1 MRRSA
6 TLAPVPR
13 RTVKTRRI
21 AIDYPH
27 GSAMPRHYV
36 NHNIVMSHIVTN
48 LSCMFP
54 EGEDFFVRSVRNYRD
69 QVTDPEL
76 KKQVAGFIGQEAM
89 HGREHRNFNDG
100 LGALG
105 FPARLI
111 DRCTKHGLALL
122 ARVTPK
128 SHQLAVTAALEH
140 YTATL
145 AEKILSDED
154 ARSILRTVPEVEAL
168 FSWHALE
175 ESEHKSVAFDV
186 YQHCCGNYGRR
197 VIVMQ
202 ATTVGFLL
210 GIVAS
215 TVASLAID
223 PATYRHPVR
232 LLREVA
238 ALRRSP
244 FVGKDVIAHLW
255 SYNARSF
262 HPDDRDTSFLTDQ
275 WRNDLFGAEGTMR
288 DLILTGESAPTIG
301 SPEAN

>member
-1 MRRSA
+1 MSRT
-6 TLAPVPR
+6 TLAPVPA

-21 AIDYPH
+21 AIDYPE
-27 GSAMPRHYV
+27 GPAMPRHYV
-36 NHNIVMSHIVTN
+36 DHDIVMSHIVTN

-69 QVTDPEL
+69 RVTDPEL

-105 FPARLI
+105 YPTRLV
-111 DRCTKHGLALL
+111 DRGTKHGLALL

-145 AEKILSDED
+145 AEKILADDD
-154 ARSILRTVPEVEAL
+154 ARAMLKTVPEVESL
-168 FSWHALE
+168 FTWHALE

-186 YQHCCGNYGRR
+186 YQHCVGNHRRR

-223 PATYRHPVR
+223 PATYRHPIRLVR
-232 LLREVA
+232 SLA

-244 FVGKDVIAHLW
+244 FLGKEVVAHLW
-255 SYNARSF
+255 SYNAKTF
-262 HPDDRDTSFLTDQ
+262 HPDDRDTTALMEQ
-275 WRNDLFGAEGTMR
+275 WRGQLFGAGGSMR
-288 DLILTGESAPTIG
+288 ELVLTGEAAPALGT
-301 SPEAN
+301 PEAN